1 MDRMEKLESEYPE
14 LKISLDPDMPPHQG
28 GFIYKHEVILNSNK
42 TYQET
47 LGNLAEEIGHY
58 ETSSGDVLH
67 APYLENGQ
75 QEYRARAWGYE
86 KLVSLDDLIDCYVG
100 GDQDI
105 DMVLERL
112 DVTLEYLTKAI
123 DYYRQKYGVVFAHN
137 GYVFDLNNGLNIYP
151 KLKRKA

>member
-1 MDRMEKLESEYPE
+1 MEKLESEYPE
-14 LKISLDPDMPPHQG
+14 LKISFDPEMPSHQG

-42 TYQET
+42 TYRET

-67 APYLENGQ
+67 APDLDNCQ
-75 QEYRARAWGYE
+75 QEHRARAWGYE
-86 KLVSLDDLIDCYVG
+86 KLVSLDDLIDCYVH
-100 GDQDI
+100 GDQDV

-123 DYYRQKYGVVFAHN
+123 DYYRQKYGVVFTHHDF
-137 GYVFDLNNGLNIYP
+137 VFDLNNGLNIFP
-151 KLKRKA
+151 TLKRKA